1 MKFELNNRDP
11 IYIQVVMY
19 FKQQIALGGIAAG
32 MEIPSRRELA
42 TMLNINPNTVQKAYK
57 EMEDQ
62 KLIVT
67 ERNFPSKVTTNEEVL
82 QKIRKDLI
90 EEATVQYVE
99 TMKRIAISFDEV
111 MDEVKKAYEK
121 KGGKHD

>member
-1 MKFELNNRDP
+1 
-11 IYIQVVMY
+11 MY
-19 FKQQIALGGIAAG
+19 FKQQIALGEISAG